1 MDAIPRVSEAVQR
14 LKGVFQEMPAT
25 RLTLA
30 DATRLSG
37 LDRPM
42 CHLVLMALEDA
53 RFVRRGRDGVYERR
67 QNTYSES

>member
-1 MDAIPRVSEAVQR
+1 MEALPRVTEAVQR
-14 LKGVFQEMPAT
+14 LKGVFQEVPST
-25 RLTLA
+25 RFTLA

-53 RFVRRGRDGVYERR
+53 RFLRRGRDGIYERGR
-67 QNTYSES
+67 SGHSHA

>member
-1 MDAIPRVSEAVQR
+1 MEPIPRVSEAVQR
-14 LKGVFQEMPAT
+14 LKGVFQDMPGA

-53 RFVRRGRDGVYERR
+53 RIVRRGRDGVYERGK
-67 QNTYSES
+67 NSFSES

>member
-1 MDAIPRVSEAVQR
+1 MEALPRVTEAVQR
-14 LKGVFQEMPAT
+14 LRGVFQEVPGA

-42 CHLVLMALEDA
+42 THLVLMALEDA
-53 RFVRRGRDGVYERR
+53 RLVHRGRDGVYEREIKG
-67 QNTYSES
+67 TA

>member
-1 MDAIPRVSEAVQR
+1 MEPIPRVSEAVQR
-14 LKGVFQEMPAT
+14 LKGVFQEMPGA

-53 RFVRRGRDGVYERR
+53 RFVRRGRDGVYERGR
-67 QNTYSES
+67 NSYTES

>member
-1 MDAIPRVSEAVQR
+1 MEAIPRVSEAVQR

-53 RFVRRGRDGVYERR
+53 RFVRRGRDGVYERGR
-67 QNTYSES
+67 SAFGES

>member
-1 MDAIPRVSEAVQR
+1 MQATPRVAEAVQR
-14 LKGVFQEMPAT
+14 LKGVFQELPDT

-37 LDRPM
+37 LDRPV

-53 RFVRRGRDGVYERR
+53 RFLKRGRDGIYERG
-67 QNTYSES
+67 QNRYANS

>member
-1 MDAIPRVSEAVQR
+1 MQAVPRVTEAVQR
-14 LKGVFQEMPAT
+14 LKGVFQEVPGT

-37 LDRPM
+37 LERPM

-53 RFVRRGRDGVYERR
+53 RFLRRGRDGVYERGR
-67 QNTYSES
+67 NAH

>member
-1 MDAIPRVSEAVQR
+1 MEAIPRVSEAVQR
-14 LKGVFQEMPAT
+14 LKGVFQEMPST

-53 RFVRRGRDGVYERR
+53 RIVRRGRDGVYERGG
-67 QNTYSES
+67 NAFTES

>member
-1 MDAIPRVSEAVQR
+1 MDTVPRVTEAVQR
-14 LKGVFQEMPAT
+14 LKGVFLEVPGT

-53 RFVRRGRDGVYERR
+53 RVVKRGRDGVYERGR
-67 QNTYSES
+67 KISMS

>member
-1 MDAIPRVSEAVQR
+1 MEALPRVTEAVQR
-14 LKGVFQEMPAT
+14 LKGVFREDPSI

-53 RFVRRGRDGVYERR
+53 RFLRRGRDGIYERGR
-67 QNTYSES
+67 NAQC

>member
-1 MDAIPRVSEAVQR
+1 MEATPRVTEAVQR
-14 LKGVFQEMPAT
+14 LKDVFQDLPGT

-30 DATRLSG
+30 DATRISG

-53 RFVRRGRDGVYERR
+53 RFVRRGRDGIYERGR
-67 QNTYSES
+67 NSFSNC

>member
-1 MDAIPRVSEAVQR
+1 MEAIPRVSEAVQR
-14 LKGVFQEMPAT
+14 LKGVFQEMPST

-37 LDRPM
+37 LDRQM

-53 RFVRRGRDGVYERR
+53 RIVRSGRDGVYERGG
-67 QNTYSES
+67 NAFTES

>member
-1 MDAIPRVSEAVQR
+1 MEAMPRVSEAVQR
-14 LKGVFQEMPAT
+14 LKGVFLEMPST

-37 LDRPM
+37 LDRPL

-53 RFVRRGRDGVYERR
+53 RLVRRGRDGVYERSG
-67 QNTYSES
+67 NAFTES

>member
-1 MDAIPRVSEAVQR
+1 MQAVPRVTEAVQR
-14 LKGVFQEMPAT
+14 LKGVFQEVPGT

-37 LDRPM
+37 LERPV

-53 RFVRRGRDGVYERR
+53 RFLRRGRDGVYERGR
-67 QNTYSES
+67 NAKAMS

>member
-1 MDAIPRVSEAVQR
+1 MEPIPRVSEAVQR
-14 LKGVFQEMPAT
+14 LKDVFQEMPSM

-53 RFVRRGRDGVYERR
+53 RFVRRGRDGVYERGR
-67 QNTYSES
+67 SSFAES

>member
-1 MDAIPRVSEAVQR
+1 MQQATPRVSEAVQR
-14 LKGVFQEMPAT
+14 LKGVFQELPST

-53 RFVRRGRDGVYERR
+53 RFLRRGRDGVYERGR
-67 QNTYSES
+67 ANFS

>member
-1 MDAIPRVSEAVQR
+1 MEATPRVSEAVQR
-14 LKGVFQEMPAT
+14 LKGVFLETPTT

-53 RFVRRGRDGVYERR
+53 RFVRRGRDGVYERGKL
-67 QNTYSES
+67 SLAS

>member
-1 MDAIPRVSEAVQR
+1 MEAMPRVSEAVQR
-14 LKGVFQEMPAT
+14 LKDVFQEMPRT

-53 RFVRRGRDGVYERR
+53 RFVRRGRDGVYERSG
-67 QNTYSES
+67 NAFAES

>member
-1 MDAIPRVSEAVQR
+1 MEPVPRVTEAVQR
-14 LKGVFQEMPAT
+14 LKGVFLQVPDA

-37 LDRPM
+37 LDRRM

-53 RFVRRGRDGVYERR
+53 RFVRRGRNGLYERGR
-67 QNTYSES
+67 SFSLS

>member
-1 MDAIPRVSEAVQR
+1 MEAVPRVTEAVQR
-14 LKGVFQEMPAT
+14 LKGVFLQLPET

-53 RFVRRGRDGVYERR
+53 RFLKRGRDGVYERGR
-67 QNTYSES
+67 ASAC

>member
-1 MDAIPRVSEAVQR
+1 
-14 LKGVFQEMPAT
+14 LEMPET

-53 RFVRRGRDGVYERR
+53 RFVRRGRDGVYERGR
-67 QNTYSES
+67 SRAAS

>member
-1 MDAIPRVSEAVQR
+1 MEAIPRVTEAVQR
-14 LKGVFQEMPAT
+14 LKGVFQELPDT

-42 CHLVLMALEDA
+42 CHFVLMALEDA
-53 RFVRRGRDGVYERR
+53 RFLRRGRDGVYERGR
-67 QNTYSES
+67 TSFPH

>member
-1 MDAIPRVSEAVQR
+1 MEAVPRVTDAVQR
-14 LKGVFQEMPAT
+14 LKGVFLEVPGT

-37 LDRPM
+37 LDRPL

-53 RFVRRGRDGVYERR
+53 RFVKRGRDGVYERGR
-67 QNTYSES
+67 NISIS